1 MYIKKDF
8 KCTVEDWCKAQKVK
22 YNVQRIENYK
32 DFLSLEVENKDL
44 FERKVAVAI
53 AKDIV
58 SSGTVASFNLQIEP
72 LNYSDEFKIV
82 FPSKGIDYKLEK
94 VCNLILEDEHFCLVP
109 NFEGKILRVFFK
121 PECIAN
127 MIKEREAEYNDLKA
141 VEENC
146 SKDIED
152 TKKQIEALKETLS
165 HKEFQRGANS
175 RKQDAVKEKLT
186 ALTWID
192 NTINNS

>member
-8 KCTVEDWCKAQKVK
+8 KCTVENWCKAQKVK
-22 YNVQRIENYK
+22 YNAQRIENYK

-44 FERKVAVAI
+44 FERKVAAAI
-53 AKDIV
+53 AKDII
-58 SSGTVASFNLQIEP
+58 SSGTVASFNLQIEA

-82 FPSKGIDYKLEK
+82 FPSKAADYKLEK
-94 VCNLILEDEHFCLVP
+94 VCNLIFEDEHFCLVP
-109 NFEGKILRVFFK
+109 YFEEKFLRVIFK
-121 PECIAN
+121 PEYIAN
-127 MIKEREAEYNDLKA
+127 MIKEREAEYNDLEA
-141 VEENC
+141 VKENC

-165 HKEFQRGANS
+165 EKDFQREACS
-175 RKQDAVKEKLT
+175 RKQSAVKEKLT

-192 NTINNS
+192 NKINNS